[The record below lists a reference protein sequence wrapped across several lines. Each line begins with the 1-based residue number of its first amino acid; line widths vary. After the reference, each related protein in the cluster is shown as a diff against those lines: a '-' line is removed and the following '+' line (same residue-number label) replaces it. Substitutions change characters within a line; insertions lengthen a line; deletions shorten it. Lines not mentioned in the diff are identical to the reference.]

1 VQRMEIGVAEFA
13 VGAAAVWRLTHL
25 LNAEDGPWNML
36 TRMRKRAG
44 NGALGKMLDC
54 FYCLSVWVA
63 LPVAAALGTT
73 WKERILLWPA
83 LSGAAILLE
92 RAAARAQHGA
102 GQAMWYEEPERQ
114 ISKGA
119 EI

>member
-1 VQRMEIGVAEFA
+1 MEIGVVEFA
-13 VGAAAVWRLTHL
+13 VGAAAVWRVTHL
-25 LNAEDGPWNML
+25 LHAEDGPWDML
-36 TRMRKRAG
+36 TRMRKLAG

-63 LPVAAALGTT
+63 LPIAAALGAT

-83 LSGAAILLE
+83 FSGAAILLE

-102 GQAMWYEEPERQ
+102 GQAEWYEEPDRE